1 MPQISVTIDD
11 TVYRMAC
18 EEGQEEHLTSLA
30 EQFESYVQELKG
42 QFGKIGDQ
50 RITVMAAIMVM
61 DELSEAKRKLREL
74 EEEVASLTRIR
85 DDSLASV
92 ESSEAAIARTLSGVA
107 GQIEEVTAKLSGA
120 PKSS

>member
-18 EEGQEEHLTSLA
+18 EEGQEDHLTSLA
-30 EQFESYVQELKG
+30 EQFESYVQGLKG

-61 DELSEAKRKLREL
+61 DELSETKRKLEEAETEISSLSRFRED
-74 EEEVASLTRIR
+74 AAA
-85 DDSLASV
+85 DA
-92 ESSEAAIARTLSGVA
+92 ESSEVKIARALSGVV
-107 GQIEEVTAKLSGA
+107 GQIEDVTAKLSA
-120 PKSS
+120 RPKAS

>member
-18 EEGQEEHLTSLA
+18 EEGQEEHLNSLA
-30 EQFESYVQELKG
+30 EQFESYVQGLKG

-61 DELSEAKRKLREL
+61 DELSETKRKLEEAETEISSLSRFRED
-74 EEEVASLTRIR
+74 AAA
-85 DDSLASV
+85 DA
-92 ESSEAAIARTLSGVA
+92 ESSEVKIARALSGVV
-107 GQIEEVTAKLSGA
+107 GQIEDVTAKLSA
-120 PKSS
+120 RPKAS